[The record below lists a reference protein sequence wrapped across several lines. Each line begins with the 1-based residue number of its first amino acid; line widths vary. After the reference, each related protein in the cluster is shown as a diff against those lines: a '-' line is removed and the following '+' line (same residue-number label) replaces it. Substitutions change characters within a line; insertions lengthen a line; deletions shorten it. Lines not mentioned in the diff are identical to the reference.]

1 MKVHGTEPGLS
12 VQLMETIIKVMIIFI
27 LHIYNGKI
35 PRSKC
40 YLKTMYI
47 LSFTSPFKQ
56 KQNNNKKTYQFTLPQ
71 GNRNS
76 VLIPK
81 H

>member
-27 LHIYNGKI
+27 FHIYNGKI

-56 KQNNNKKTYQFTLPQ
+56 KQNKHTSLHCHKVIET
-71 GNRNS
+71 